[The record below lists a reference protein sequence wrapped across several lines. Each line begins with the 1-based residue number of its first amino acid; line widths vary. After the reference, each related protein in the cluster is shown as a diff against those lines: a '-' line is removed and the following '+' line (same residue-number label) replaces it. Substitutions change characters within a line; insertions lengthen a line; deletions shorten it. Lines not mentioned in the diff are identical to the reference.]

1 MIIFGHRS
9 THLKSAQLRNVKCP
23 NCETQDQMTASVYG
37 RHVHIFW
44 IPIFPAG
51 KTGVFECQHCH
62 KGFKKKGLGEDGKL
76 AYKNFKSTVKTPLWK
91 YSGLAIIA
99 LLICWGFYASKQKD
113 NRVAELVKQPA
124 MFDKYTF
131 KTETGYFSTF
141 KVVEVFQDSMYI
153 NYNNY
158 ETDRRTGVDDID
170 LKKNY
175 SDEIYVL
182 TNKDILSMHN
192 RGDIE
197 DIERK

>member
-37 RHVHIFW
+37 RHVHVFW
-44 IPIFPAG
+44 IPVFPAG

-76 AYKNFKSTVKTPLWK
+76 AYKNFKSQVKTPLWK
-91 YSGLAIIA
+91 FSGLIIIA
-99 LLICWGFYASKQKD
+99 LLICWGVYASKQKED
-113 NRVAELVKQPA
+113 KVSELVQNPV
-124 MFDKYTF
+124 MFDTYTF
-131 KTETGYFSTF
+131 KTETGFYSTF
-141 KVVEVFQDSMYI
+141 KVVEVFKDSMYI

-158 ETDRRTGVDDID
+158 ETDRSTDID
-170 LKKNY
+170 KIDLEKNY
-175 SDEIYVL
+175 SSGIYVL
-182 TNKDILSMHN
+182 TNNDILNMHQ
-192 RGDIE
+192 RGDIK

>member
-1 MIIFGHRS
+1 
-9 THLKSAQLRNVKCP
+9 
-23 NCETQDQMTASVYG
+23 
-37 RHVHIFW
+37 
-44 IPIFPAG
+44 
-51 KTGVFECQHCH
+51 
-62 KGFKKKGLGEDGKL
+62 
-76 AYKNFKSTVKTPLWK
+76 
-91 YSGLAIIA
+91 
-99 LLICWGFYASKQKD
+99 
-113 NRVAELVKQPA
+113 

-175 SDEIYVL
+175 SYEIYVL